1 MRRSFTLFSIVVHAI
16 VISAAL
22 LAQVFAVGPLPIPH
36 QPILYEAASA
46 MPIEV
51 QLPRPPRRGCG
62 QRQRSRF
69 GERGASGPADR
80 RDRRNRT

>member
-22 LAQVFAVGPLPIPH
+22 LAQVSPSAPYLIPH
-36 QPILYEAASA
+36 QPILYEAAT
-46 MPIEV
+46 PC
-51 QLPRPPRRGCG
+51 P
-62 QRQRSRF
+62 SRF
-69 GERGASGPADR
+69 SCRNPARGRGQHQHPVSASAASGPTDR